1 MDCQGKIGFWLGFH
15 FFLARISL
23 ITLFFLVCFV
33 VGVPPRY
40 SLLGK
45 HASSRATYKDFNSCL
60 YLSWSPIQ
68 YQTTVFLSLT
78 ARARKSKFTLTDQI
92 LSAEFTHLKWSDG
105 WKGSFFQS
113 PNLVSACFLIS
124 SDNSLYESQYDFTVN
139 EFIKVSSFFLPYG
152 P

>member
-1 MDCQGKIGFWLGFH
+1 MGGRIGLMIDDHRFPQ
-15 FFLARISL
+15 SL
-23 ITLFFLVCFV
+23 PHTILRTGYRCSSEVH
-33 VGVPPRY
+33 
-40 SLLGK
+40 LLGR
-45 HASSRATYKDFNSCL
+45 HASSRSTYKDFNSCL

-68 YQTTVFLSLT
+68 YQTTVFPSLT

-105 WKGSFFQS
+105 WKESFFQS

-139 EFIKVSSFFLPYG
+139 EFFKVSSSFLPYG